1 MIKVLIVDDS
11 ALIRSL
17 LSEIVSSTPDME
29 VVGAAPNA
37 YVARDMVNEHRPD
50 VITLDIEMPKVDG
63 ITFLSKLM
71 KARPTPVVMISTLT
85 DKGADATLTSLELG
99 AVDYIPKPKIGVA
112 EGIEQYRERIVQKIR
127 LAAQSKVKKLSNN
140 ASVKQQSIIT
150 GTEKIIAIGASTGG
164 TTAIKHFLESMPADA
179 PATVITQ
186 HMPPGFTKT
195 FAQRLNASCSVNVTE
210 AQGGE
215 RLLPGHVYIAPGDIH
230 LGIERSGADYR
241 TVLIDSE
248 RVSGHK
254 PSVDVLFE
262 SVSTAAGKNA
272 IGIIMTGMGR
282 DGASGLL
289 KMKQAGAYTL
299 AQDEASC
306 VIFGM
311 PKEAIKLEAANEIC
325 SLDLM
330 PSAVFEYLRQ
340 YSGNSRL

>member
-17 LSEIVSSTPDME
+17 LSEIISSTADMV
-29 VVGAAPNA
+29 VVGTAPNA
-37 YVARDMVNEHRPD
+37 YIARDMVNEHSPD

-85 DKGADATLTSLELG
+85 EKGAEATLRSLELG

-112 EGIEQYRERIVQKIR
+112 EGIEKYSSLIVQKIR
-127 LAAQSKVKKLSNN
+127 LASHSKVKKLST
-140 ASVKQQSIIT
+140 SSKTKQQSIIT
-150 GTEKIIAIGASTGG
+150 GTEKVIAIGASTGG
-164 TTAIKHFLESMPADA
+164 TITIKHFLESMPADA
-179 PATVITQ
+179 PAIVITQ

-195 FAQRLNASCSVNVTE
+195 FAQRLNASCSVNVAE
-210 AQGGE
+210 ARGGE
-215 RLLPGHVYIAPGDIH
+215 RLLPGYVYIAPGDSH

-272 IGIIMTGMGR
+272 IGIIMTGMGK
-282 DGASGLL
+282 DGASGML

-311 PKEAIKLEAANEIC
+311 PREAIKLNAVTEVC
-325 SLDLM
+325 DLDLL
-330 PSAVFEYLRQ
+330 PNAVFEYLRQ
-340 YSGNSRL
+340 HGGNSRL